1 MKKNHLNIS
10 AYIAKRITFSSD
22 NKKKLSNSVLRIA
35 ISVVALGMAVMII
48 TVSTVTGFKNEIYRK
63 LVGFQAHITIKNR
76 DINDTFEA
84 EPVSENQV
92 FYPKITSNKG
102 ISHIQIFAVKLG
114 IIKAKSEVLG
124 AVLKGVRNDYD
135 WSFLKEHLVEGKVP
149 NVKLDKKTNKVLI
162 SQTTANFLNYKL
174 GDKLFIYFI
183 QKPPKARA
191 FIISGIYDTGMEEQ
205 DKLNIFCDIRHIQK
219 INNWNKNQI
228 TGFEIFID
236 DFDDINK
243 MTELVEDEVSSIIA
257 EDGSMLE
264 VSNFIKDNQ
273 FIVQWLELSKINV
286 KVILILMIIVAVL
299 SMVAALFTIILERTN
314 MIGILKAMGADNLT
328 IIKIFVYNGAILIAK
343 GLFFGNVIALALL
356 YIQSY
361 FKIIPLDPKLYYVDS
376 VPVEFNF
383 THILLLNLGTLIIS
397 TIVLI
402 FPALLV
408 SKIEPSKTIN
418 FK

>member
-1 MKKNHLNIS
+1 M
-10 AYIAKRITFSSD
+10 
-22 NKKKLSNSVLRIA
+22 LRIA

-84 EPVSENQV
+84 EPVNKQQQ
-92 FYPKITSNKG
+92 FYPNITKIDG
-102 ISHIQIFAVKLG
+102 ISHIQTFAIKLG

-124 AVLKGVRNDYD
+124 TVLQGAGTDYD
-135 WSFLKEHLVEGKVP
+135 WTFLKEHLVEGKIPDV
-149 NVKLDKKTNKVLI
+149 NAEKKTNDILI
-162 SQTTANFLNYKL
+162 SKTTADLLNYKI
-174 GDKLFIYFI
+174 GDKVFVYFI

-191 FIISGIYDTGMEEQ
+191 FVISGIYNTGMEEQ
-205 DKLNIFCDIRHIQK
+205 DKLNVFCDIRHVKK
-219 INNWNKNQI
+219 INNWNENQI
-228 TGFEIFID
+228 TGFQIFID
-236 DFDDINK
+236 SFDDINK
-243 MTELVEDEVSSIIA
+243 MTETVEDELASIIS
-257 EDGSMLE
+257 EDGRMLE

-314 MIGILKAMGADNLT
+314 MIGILKAMGANNSS
-328 IIKIFVYNGAILIAK
+328 IVKIFVYNGAILIAK
-343 GLFFGNVIALALL
+343 GLFFGNIIALIILL
-356 YIQSY
+356 IQDY

-376 VPVEFNF
+376 VPVEFNL
-383 THILLLNLGTLIIS
+383 THILLLNIGTLIIS

-408 SKIEPSKTIN
+408 SKIDPAKTIN